1 MVEQPGRLVH
11 RTSVDCVTITFSA
24 SNVNPKFL
32 CNFVEKPLYQCRA
45 TEYTVLMNKP
55 SRRTITVVITE
66 SWTLRWS
73 GVQPAGETPSTI
85 HEKEQSLTP
94 LPAVH
99 TETVNQIQENL
110 ITYFRIFAGLP
121 GITFVEG
128 EVTWN
133 VGGPGPHI
141 LHTDF
146 SPDGVDQQ
154 IDDLIRQLGGAAN
167 SVDWFVFPSC
177 QPADLGER
185 VAARGLAGGP
195 DGVWELVGKV
205 GGPGGN
211 WMIAD
216 LTALPGAPGVSERF
230 HVETV
235 CNEAMLGEWL
245 QVSLTGFG
253 NTPPPPEKWAENYFY
268 TGYARHGFSQEAF
281 SLHYIGYLD
290 DQPVTAATL
299 LLAGGIAGLFDISTP
314 SSFRRQGFGS
324 AISWHL
330 LQEAQRRGYQEAYV
344 WSSALGKGVYQRVG
358 FAPVALG
365 MREYCWQ
372 KV

>member
-1 MVEQPGRLVH
+1 M
-11 RTSVDCVTITFSA
+11 
-24 SNVNPKFL
+24 
-32 CNFVEKPLYQCRA
+32 
-45 TEYTVLMNKP
+45 
-55 SRRTITVVITE
+55 
-66 SWTLRWS
+66 
-73 GVQPAGETPSTI
+73 
-85 HEKEQSLTP
+85 
-94 LPAVH
+94 
-99 TETVNQIQENL
+99 ETVNQLQENL
-110 ITYFRIFAGLP
+110 IAYFRVFAGLP

-141 LHTDF
+141 LHAHF
-146 SPDGVDQQ
+146 PPDHVDQH
-154 IDDLIRQLGGAAN
+154 IDDLIRQIGQAAN

-177 QPADLGER
+177 QPADLCER

-211 WMIAD
+211 WLIAD
-216 LTALPGAPGVSERF
+216 LTALPAAPTVSNRF
-230 HVETV
+230 HIEFVR
-235 CNEAMLGEWL
+235 NESMLGDWL

-253 NTPPPPEKWAENYFY
+253 GTPPPPEKWRENYFY
-268 TGYARHGFSQEAF
+268 AGYARHGFGAEAF
-281 SLHYIGYLD
+281 SRRYIGYLD

-314 SSFRRQGFGS
+314 SAFRRQGFGS

-330 LQEAQRRGYQEAYV
+330 LQEAHRCGYQQAYV
-344 WSSALGKGVYQRVG
+344 WSSDLGKGVYQRVG
-358 FAPVALG
+358 FVPVALG

-372 KV
+372 KRPLP